1 MKVIKMRLTGVEA
14 RNEGAMILWLRRM
27 CEGKG
32 LVAEISETNDEE
44 DEISATLW
52 DTNNDSDININ
63 SQLVSLGLA
72 VNTK

>member
-1 MKVIKMRLTGVEA
+1 MRLTGVEA

-27 CEGKG
+27 CEDKG